1 MRKYFKHSLVPEIK
15 ISSEIVDGSRYYT
28 LENGKKYRSVT
39 TIISQKSDK
48 TSLLEWKK
56 RVGEEEAKRISAVA
70 SSRGTAVHAIAEKYV
85 LNEDDYSKNVSP
97 INLDTFNSIKPF
109 IDKYIGTIYGIELP
123 LYSDLLNAAGRTD
136 VVADFD
142 GTLSIVDFKTSKKEK
157 KEEWI
162 RNYFIQT
169 TAYALMYEEMY
180 SVKVPQIAIMI
191 AVDNDPAQLF
201 VKKTKDYYQDVK
213 RFFID

>member
-123 LYSDLLNAAGRTD
+123 LYSDFLNAAGRTD

>member
-1 MRKYFKHSLVPEIK
+1 MRKYFKHNLVPEIN
-15 ISSEIVDGSRYYT
+15 ITSETIDGSRYYT
-28 LENGKKYRSVT
+28 LENGKRYRSVT

-48 TSLLEWKK
+48 TALLEWKK
-56 RVGEEEAKRISAVA
+56 RVGEEEAKRITAVA
-70 SSRGTAVHAIAEKYV
+70 SSRGTAVHSIAEKYV
-85 LNEDDYSKNVSP
+85 LNQDDYSKNVSP

-191 AVDNDPAQLF
+191 AIDNDPAQLF

>member
-1 MRKYFKHSLVPEIK
+1 MRKYFKHNLVPEIN
-15 ISSEIVDGSRYYT
+15 ITSETIDGSRYYT

-48 TSLLEWKK
+48 TALLEWKK
-56 RVGEEEAKRISAVA
+56 RVGEEEAKRVTAMA
-70 SSRGTAVHAIAEKYV
+70 SSRGTAVHSIAEKYV
-85 LNEDDYSKNVSP
+85 LNQDDYSENVSP